1 MDIGRSADNRAQW
14 RGLCFKPGMPR
25 RSPRSSY
32 FYWRVLALLAV
43 LGGALALYLLSRAD
57 DPRFYYV
64 LTTPAGRLL
73 AQCFG
78 WQRDLGPAVRPDRPE
93 ADWDPEDRVVKYQW
107 ERELTVDAPLH
118 RLILQD
124 GLRLKGRLLAQDRNG
139 ILFQEAAGEGGLT
152 QSYARERVARVDTL
166 DQPAYAVSYRDVQL
180 RRELPEFHF
189 LKRAPFTVA
198 TDGPEAEIREALQA
212 LRDRFAE
219 LSGVFAEL
227 VDRPPVRTDFPVIFC
242 GREGAFRTLRD
253 RYAPEA
259 EHAVGFYVVWLDRL
273 YLLNFDSADSRRSV
287 TERVLMLE
295 RQYQERQRER
305 GAPAA
310 DWVAWRERT
319 LQRIHAAARRE
330 TLATIRH
337 EGAHQFMHTTGVHS
351 DYRAENDWLVEGLA
365 TWCELPV
372 LGQPD
377 AMRVDMLMA
386 RRRAGLPPAL
396 PALVNA
402 RRFAT
407 LGERPDV
414 SYAWSLLL
422 VDWLMQ
428 PSQRAAFFRYV
439 RWQRDPA
446 HVSLVATEPA
456 WTLLARE
463 LDLSPALLET
473 KVLEHLDKLA
483 GPPLPRGG

>member
-1 MDIGRSADNRAQW
+1 MHRR
-14 RGLCFKPGMPR
+14 PR
-25 RSPRSSY
+25 RSPY

-43 LGGALALYLLSRAD
+43 LGGALTLYLLSRAD
-57 DPRFYYV
+57 DPRFYFV
-64 LTTPAGRLL
+64 LTTSPGRLL
-73 AQCFG
+73 AGVFG

-93 ADWDPEDRVVKYQW
+93 AEWDPEDRVVKYKW
-107 ERELTVDAPLH
+107 ERDLTDEAPLH
-118 RLILQD
+118 RLVLRD
-124 GLRLKGRLLAQDRNG
+124 GLRVDGRLLAQHPDG
-139 ILFQEAAGEGGLT
+139 ILFQEAAGAGGLT
-152 QSYARERVARVDTL
+152 QSYARDRVVRVETL
-166 DQPAYAVSYRDVQL
+166 DRPAYAVTYRDVQL

-212 LRDRFAE
+212 LRARYAE
-219 LSGVFAEL
+219 LSGLFGPL
-227 VDRPPVRTDFPVIFC
+227 VERPPVRTDLPVIFC

-253 RYAPEA
+253 RYAPDA

-273 YLLNFDSADSRRSV
+273 YLLNFDSADSRRAV
-287 TERVLMLE
+287 TERVLLLE
-295 RQYQERQRER
+295 RQYQERQVGRS
-305 GAPAA
+305 AAAA
-310 DWVAWRERT
+310 DWTAWRERT

-351 DYRAENDWLVEGLA
+351 NYRAENDWLVEGLA

-377 AMRVDMLMA
+377 PTRVDMLAA

-396 PALVNA
+396 PDLVNA
-402 RRFAT
+402 RRFAS

-414 SYAWSLLL
+414 SYAWSWLL

-428 PSQRAAFFRYV
+428 PAQRAAFFRYV

-446 HVSLVATEPA
+446 HVAQVATQPA
-456 WTLLARE
+456 WDLLARE
-463 LDLSPALLET
+463 LDLPPALLERT
-473 KVLEHLDKLA
+473 VLAHLDKLA
-483 GPPLPRGG
+483 GPPLPRDG

>member
-1 MDIGRSADNRAQW
+1 MPR
-14 RGLCFKPGMPR
+14 PPR
-25 RSPRSSY
+25 RSRF
-32 FYWRVLALLAV
+32 FYWRVLTLLGG

-73 AQCFG
+73 AGAFG

-93 ADWDPEDRVVKYQW
+93 ADWDPEERVVKYQW
-107 ERELTVDAPLH
+107 ERELTEAAPLH
-118 RLILQD
+118 RLVLRD
-124 GLRLKGRLLAQDRNG
+124 GMQLKGRLLAQHPNG
-139 ILFQEAAGEGGLT
+139 ILFQEAAGAGGLT
-152 QSYARERVARVDTL
+152 QSYARDRVARVETL
-166 DQPAYAVSYRDVQL
+166 NQPAHAVSYRDVQL

-198 TDGPEAEIREALQA
+198 TDGPEPEIREALQA
-212 LRDRFAE
+212 LRERFAE

-227 VDRPPVRTDFPVIFC
+227 VDRPPVRTDLPVIFC
-242 GREGAFRTLRD
+242 SREGAFRTLRD

-259 EHAVGFYVVWLDRL
+259 ENAVGFYVVWLDRL
-273 YLLNFDSADSRRSV
+273 YLLNFDSADSRRAV

-295 RQYQERQRER
+295 RHYQQRQRGR
-305 GAPAA
+305 SAPAT
-310 DWVAWRERT
+310 DWTAWRERT

-351 DYRAENDWLVEGLA
+351 DYRAENEWLVEGLA
-365 TWCELPV
+365 TWCEMPE
-372 LGQPD
+372 LGRPD
-377 AMRVDMLMA
+377 ATRVDMLAA

-396 PALVNA
+396 PDLVNT

-414 SYAWSLLL
+414 SYAWAWLL

-428 PSQRAAFFRYV
+428 PAQRAAFFRYV

-446 HVSLVATEPA
+446 HVSQVATEPS
-456 WTLLARE
+456 WNLLARE
-463 LDLSPALLET
+463 LDLPPALLEQ
-473 KVLEHLDKLA
+473 KVLDHLDKLA
-483 GPPLPRGG
+483 GPSLPRGG